1 MESGVVGDV
10 SAGGGISEGGGAVSG
25 VVVVVSGEVAG
36 SFVVPGAVSFLPQA
50 AISTM
55 TPHRGTRNFTFMRCS
70 GE

>member
-25 VVVVVSGEVAG
+25 VVVVSGEVAG
-36 SFVVPGAVSFLPQA
+36 SFVVPGVFSCLPQA

-55 TPHRGTRNFTFMRCS
+55 TPHRGTRIFTFMRCS
-70 GE
+70 GK

>member
-25 VVVVVSGEVAG
+25 VVVVSGETAG
-36 SFVVPGAVSFLPQA
+36 SFVVPGAFSCLPQA